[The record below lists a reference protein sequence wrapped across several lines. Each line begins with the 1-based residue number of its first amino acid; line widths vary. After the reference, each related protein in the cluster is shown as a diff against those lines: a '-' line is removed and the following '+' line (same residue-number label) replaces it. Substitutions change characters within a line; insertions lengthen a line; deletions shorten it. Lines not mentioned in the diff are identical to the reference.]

1 MFAQYF
7 GQYLLSRGLV
17 SPEQLG
23 RAMTAQQETRVKLG
37 VLAINHGYLTPAQVD
52 EIHHA
57 QTRMDKRIGEIAVEL
72 GFMTAAQ
79 VDELLASQQSSHLAL
94 GQALIDHGIMSYE
107 TFASA
112 LNQYKEEYSL
122 SDEQFDLMMHGSVE
136 DLLASMFARA
146 DASVS
151 PANAD
156 YIALFAKNVIRFID
170 SDIRVEL
177 ADATAGADAD
187 GWTARQTIAS
197 AGGARRVTA
206 INGTEAAFLK
216 LASLY
221 ADEPIHAP
229 DEMME
234 AAVGEFLN
242 LHNGIY
248 LVNLS
253 DSGVELSLEPQTV
266 ARPAEAEAVPS
277 PVCAVR
283 VVGPQCDVVLSLAE
297 LGDLR

>member
-52 EIHHA
+52 TIHQA

-122 SDEQFDLMMHGSVE
+122 SDEQFESIMNGSIE
-136 DLLASMFARA
+136 DLLTTLLKRA
-146 DASVS
+146 EVSVS
-151 PANAD
+151 STNID

-177 ADATAGADAD
+177 ADANAAAASN
-187 GWTARQTIAS
+187 WTARQPIES
-197 AGGARRVTA
+197 AGGTSRITA
-206 INGTEAAFLK
+206 IDGSEAAFLQ

-221 ADEPIHAP
+221 ADEPIEAP
-229 DEMME
+229 DDMME

-253 DSGVELSLEPQTV
+253 NSGVELSLKPQAV
-266 ARPAEAEAVPS
+266 ARAAEAEAIAS
-277 PVCAVR
+277 PACSVR
-283 VVGPQCDVVLSLAE
+283 IVGPQCDIVLTLAE
-297 LGDLR
+297 LDDLH